1 MFLEN
6 LKGVLLFHGVEVGIG
21 ARGVEALVAV
31 HHGDEVVGLA
41 EVDDVVGIAGEHVD
55 GLDALAC
62 DFVVPHFV
70 GAFLAQLDEAVA
82 ADDDKGFP
90 LAVVPVLAL
99 GDAGLGDVDAHLSAV
114 EGVEEFGE
122 RAAGIDVHGH
132 VVDGFL
138 FGQITEVRGHEFVPQ
153 AAFGLLHHVEAVGVG
168 CCAGAVVDD
177 VHDVAEGGPVGHGDV
192 AVAAV
197 GGGDGFDAV
206 KLAVVFF
213 AREGSD
219 HLVHEVVDI
228 EEFHLDAA
236 VVDLNGQVVGDVV
249 AEGGHGAVV
258 VGAAPLAEEVG
269 ETIDQDA
276 GAGLPGVVEEEFFA
290 GFLALAVFAGAEAAG
305 EGGLYRT
312 GQHHGA
318 AVAVFAQGVEQGGGE
333 TEVAGHELFGVLGAV
348 DAGKVEDEMA
358 IPAPCVQ
365 LFGRGIDVV
374 FIDGLDGLWEVIP
387 LGLAITD
394 VLELG
399 AEVAAYEAAGAGD
412 EDFHGEIQN
421 LRHTILLTMPT

>member
-6 LKGVLLFHGVEVGIG
+6 LKWVLLFHGVEVGIG

-41 EVDDVVGIAGEHVD
+41 EVDDVVGIAGEHVH
-55 GLDALAC
+55 GLDVLAC

-114 EGVEEFGE
+114 GTVEEFGE

-197 GGGDGFDAV
+197 GGGNGFDAV

-213 AREGSD
+213 AREGGD
-219 HLVHEVVDI
+219 HFVHEVVDI
-228 EEFHLDAA
+228 EQFHLHRA
-236 VVDLNGQVVGDVV
+236 VVDLNGLVVGDVV
-249 AEGGHGAVV
+249 AEGGDGAVV

-269 ETIDQDA
+269 EAIDQDF
-276 GAGLPGVVEEEFFA
+276 GAGLLAIGKHQVFA
-290 GFLALAVFAGAEAAG
+290 GFLALAIFAGAEAAG
-305 EGGLYRT
+305 QSGLD
-312 GQHHGA
+312 GAADHHGA
-318 AVAVFAQGVEQGGGE
+318 VVLILLQRIEQGGGE
-333 TEVAGHELFGVLGAV
+333 AEVALHKLFGVFGAV
-348 DAGKVEDEMA
+348 DAGKVEDEVA
-358 IPAPCVQ
+358 LAAPCIELLGGAVE
-365 LFGRGIDVV
+365 VV
-374 FIDGLDGLWEVIP
+374 FINGLNGLWEVIP